1 MKTLT
6 LLAWIEISSM
16 MSRYHGS
23 KSFGSQESFLTETA
37 IYTVKRWKKSMGYH
51 FVPESSQAQESH
63 TCQFFRFFFCHIFR
77 TTVCW
82 DPDILLSSWTRD
94 VTTCPLYKGLC
105 QLKQIFFT
113 FEFFRAMLSKVHLFA
128 CGMHLSISLIYIR
141 WPCLHTPSPWPRIPL
156 PPVYSRRF
164 KAKPSLKVSV
174 VHLLKVTFFDVL
186 HTKSSKLNGI
196 LTFG

>member
-1 MKTLT
+1 MEEKYGLPFCS
-6 LLAWIEISSM
+6 WEQSST
-16 MSRYHGS
+16 G
-23 KSFGSQESFLTETA
+23 KSYKNVNF
-37 IYTVKRWKKSMGYH
+37 
-51 FVPESSQAQESH
+51 FV
-63 TCQFFRFFFCHIFR
+63 FFFCHIFR

-94 VTTCPLYKGLC
+94 VTTWPLYKGLC

-141 WPCLHTPSPWPRIPL
+141 WRCLHTPSPWPRIPL
-156 PPVYSRRF
+156 PPVYSRHF
-164 KAKPSLKVSV
+164 KAKTSLKVSV
-174 VHLLKVTFFDVL
+174 VHKMKVTFLVVL
-186 HTKSSKLNGI
+186 HNQSGKLNGI

>member
-1 MKTLT
+1 MEEKYG
-6 LLAWIEISSM
+6 LLFCSWEQSSTGKSY
-16 MSRYHGS
+16 MSN
-23 KSFGSQESFLTETA
+23 F
-37 IYTVKRWKKSMGYH
+37 
-51 FVPESSQAQESH
+51 FV
-63 TCQFFRFFFCHIFR
+63 FFFCHIFR
-77 TTVCW
+77 TTLCW
-82 DPDILLSSWTRD
+82 DPDILLSSCD
-94 VTTCPLYKGLC
+94 VTTCPLYKALC

-174 VHLLKVTFFDVL
+174 VHESYLSCRFAHREWQIEWHFDFWVNKWHISNSCQALSTYVTDSGSW
-186 HTKSSKLNGI
+186 KINPKLFE
-196 LTFG
+196 LVAC

>member
-1 MKTLT
+1 MVAKVLDLKNLSWQRRPFTLSNDGRKVWAT
-6 LLAWIEISSM
+6 IL
-16 MSRYHGS
+16 
-23 KSFGSQESFLTETA
+23 FLRA
-37 IYTVKRWKKSMGYH
+37 VKHRKVIQK
-51 FVPESSQAQESH
+51 
-63 TCQFFRFFFCHIFR
+63 CQFFRFFFCHIFR

-174 VHLLKVTFFDVL
+174 VHKMKVTFLVVL
-186 HTKSSKLNGI
+186 RTKSGELNGI

>member
-1 MKTLT
+1 MVAKVLVLKNLSWQRRPFALSNDGGKVWVTVL
-6 LLAWIEISSM
+6 
-16 MSRYHGS
+16 
-23 KSFGSQESFLTETA
+23 FLRA
-37 IYTVKRWKKSMGYH
+37 VKHRKVIH
-51 FVPESSQAQESH
+51 VNFFV
-63 TCQFFRFFFCHIFR
+63 FFCHIFR

-82 DPDILLSSWTRD
+82 DPDILLSSCD
-94 VTTCPLYKGLC
+94 VTTCPLYKALC

-113 FEFFRAMLSKVHLFA
+113 FEFFRATLFKVHLFA

-174 VHLLKVTFFDVL
+174 VHKMRVTFLVVL
-186 HTKSSKLNGI
+186 HTKSGKLNGI